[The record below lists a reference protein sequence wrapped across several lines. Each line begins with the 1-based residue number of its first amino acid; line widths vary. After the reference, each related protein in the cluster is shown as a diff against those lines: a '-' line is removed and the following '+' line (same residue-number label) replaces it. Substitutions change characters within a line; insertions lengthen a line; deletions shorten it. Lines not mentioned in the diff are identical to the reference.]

1 MAKIRLQGEWKVW
14 AATAGIIVAIVAYL
28 YVASRPP
35 TEDGKPLWNVEKV
48 VDGKTF
54 TLRGSGQTIQF
65 RLIGLIIPPSQEKT
79 TQEFLTKTLQ
89 NQWVRIQSVREDS
102 KNVKEGFIF
111 LSQEDII
118 ARLIRQGLAQIDRNE
133 QGFDVRLYM
142 ELEQEAK
149 RQRKG
154 LWSQS
159 GQGDN

>member
-1 MAKIRLQGEWKVW
+1 MAKVRFQGEWKVW
-14 AATAGIIVAIVAYL
+14 AATAALIAAVVGYL

-48 VDGKTF
+48 VDSRTF

-65 RLIGLIIPPSQEKT
+65 RLIGLIIPPSEAKA
-79 TQEFLTKTLQ
+79 TQEYLTKTLQ
-89 NQWVRIQSVREDS
+89 NQWVRIEAIREDS
-102 KNVKEGFIF
+102 NNVKEGFIF
-111 LSQEDII
+111 LSQEDMV
-118 ARLIRQGLAQIDRNE
+118 ARLIRLGLAKIDRNE

-159 GQGDN
+159 APGDK

>member
-1 MAKIRLQGEWKVW
+1 MAKVRFQGEWKVW
-14 AATAGIIVAIVAYL
+14 AATAALILAVIAYL

-65 RLIGLIIPPSQEKT
+65 RLIGLIIPRSQEKT
-79 TQEFLTKTLQ
+79 TQEFLTKTLE
-89 NQWVRIQSVREDS
+89 NQWVRIQTIREDPT
-102 KNVKEGFIF
+102 KVREGFIF
-111 LSQEDII
+111 LSQEDIV
-118 ARLIRQGLAQIDRNE
+118 ARLIRLGLAKIDRNE

-154 LWSQS
+154 LWSEP